1 MRLLLVCA
9 YDSERIPDWLNTA
22 LMTCHEFIM
31 TEDRVVPSNL
41 YKVRIRVILVKIKLL
56 KKRSFM
62 QLLFCCLLIKVI
74 LISIFHLK

>member
-31 TEDRVVPSNL
+31 TEDGVVLSNL
-41 YKVRIRVILVKIKLL
+41 YIKSESKL
-56 KKRSFM
+56 S
-62 QLLFCCLLIKVI
+62 
-74 LISIFHLK
+74 